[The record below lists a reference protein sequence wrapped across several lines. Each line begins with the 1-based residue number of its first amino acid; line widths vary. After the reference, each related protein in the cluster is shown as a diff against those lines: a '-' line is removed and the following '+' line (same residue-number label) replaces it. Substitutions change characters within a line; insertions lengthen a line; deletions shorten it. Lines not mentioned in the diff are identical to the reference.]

1 MLIRGE
7 KQDYLTF
14 ICDINPAAKSVYL
27 VGDFNQWQLEKKP
40 MFRAKDGTFRTR
52 MDLRSGRYQYKF
64 VVDGL
69 WFNDP
74 DSLSQVINSFGT
86 LNSVFEVD

>member
-7 KQDYLTF
+7 KQGYLTF
-14 ICDINPAAKSVYL
+14 VCDINPVAESVYL
-27 VGDFNQWQLEKKP
+27 VGDFNKWQPEKKP

-52 MDLRSGRYQYKF
+52 MNLRSGRYQYKF

-69 WFNDP
+69 WFSDP
-74 DSLSQVINSFGT
+74 AGPSQVINSFGT